1 MEKIGIVGG
10 LGPES
15 TVDYYKRIVQF
26 FREHNKGLSAP
37 EIIIYSADTNQLL
50 QLVSEQDWDN
60 LTKWL
65 IDKVTVLKRA
75 GAEFA
80 VISANTPHIV
90 FDEVQAKSP
99 LPLISIVEATLQS
112 AKASGL
118 RKLGLLGTKFTMQSS
133 FFHDRFAKDNI
144 AVVVPNDDE
153 QLYIHQKLMT
163 EIELGIFTESTRK
176 QLLFIIEA
184 IKARDSIDAVI
195 LGCTELPLILNDGDS
210 TIPFF
215 NTTEIHVAAICQRC
229 MRAV

>member
-112 AKASGL
+112 AKSSGL

-133 FFHDRFAKDNI
+133 FFRDRFAKDNI

-163 EIELGIFTESTRK
+163 EIELGIFTEATRK
-176 QLLFIIEA
+176 QLLLIIDA
-184 IKARDSIDAVI
+184 IRTRDNIDAVI

-210 TIPFF
+210 TIPFL